1 MNKCE
6 EIHKKIWGRK
16 KKDWIRASPDT
27 CHIKYEQIYFKPIV
41 TTAVKYWCQI
51 KQTDQRKG
59 TENPTGISSQWEKES
74 AVQEVRLGFHKD
86 YCLLSWF
93 DLLKHWNF
101 PYVKITTLP
110 KCLQI
115 KWWDVWDLLQNN
127 RREVEGIK
135 MKQNWLY
142 FDNGW
147 SWVMDMP
154 RLITLF
160 CLLLCTFENPPK

>member
-16 KKDWIRASPDT
+16 KKDWIRASPDA

>member
-1 MNKCE
+1 M
-6 EIHKKIWGRK
+6 
-16 KKDWIRASPDT
+16 
-27 CHIKYEQIYFKPIV
+27 
-41 TTAVKYWCQI
+41 
-51 KQTDQRKG
+51 
-59 TENPTGISSQWEKES
+59 
-74 AVQEVRLGFHKD
+74 LGFHKD
-86 YCLLSWF
+86 YCLLIWF

-110 KCLQI
+110 KCLHI

-127 RREVEGIK
+127 RREVEGIQ

-154 RLITLF
+154 RLITLC
-160 CLLLCTFENPPK
+160 CLRLKIPPNKKFGDFSGGPVVKPLWGFPGDSVAKNLPANARRCRRCSFDP